1 MERIFKIIERLLA
14 VLAGIALFIMMVLTF
29 VDVVGRYGFNKS
41 IFGTS
46 EMIEVLMVIVIFA
59 GIAFITSADQHI
71 KVDIFDSWIK
81 RRAPNLQRWAVLIFS
96 FGVYAF
102 VTVELIQHAIGSFQS
117 GKRTAVLDGPQWL
130 MPGAAALFS
139 IIGVALF
146 LMAILT
152 TRGHPATIGKID
164 HFDEDDESPEHLEL

>member
-1 MERIFKIIERLLA
+1 MERLFKFIERVLA
-14 VLAGIALFIMMVLTF
+14 VFAGIALFIMMVLTF

-59 GIAFITSADQHI
+59 GMAFITSADQHI
-71 KVDIFDSWIK
+71 KVEIFEPWIK
-81 RRAPNLQRWAVLIFS
+81 RRAPNVQRWAVLIFS

-102 VTVELIQHAIGSFQS
+102 LTIELIRHAMDSFNS

-146 LMAILT
+146 LTAIIK
-152 TRGHPATIGKID
+152 TRGHPAKIGTLD
-164 HFDEDDESPEHLEL
+164 HVLEHNKSLEHPKL